1 MSSLVSRQVKGE
13 LRVKEDVKAP
23 GHRFHLRQSSICV
36 IPKSDQ
42 IIYCIP
48 RHLWIT

>member
-1 MSSLVSRQVKGE
+1 MWSLVSRQVKGE

-23 GHRFHLRQSSICV
+23 GHRASTSSICV